1 MKEMMIRMMR
11 ITMTVAVT
19 FNVAAAADV
28 DEGETL
34 VILMRQPPFPCAS
47 PF

>member
-1 MKEMMIRMMR
+1 MM
-11 ITMTVAVT
+11 TMTVRMT
-19 FNVAAAADV
+19 IIVADDADE
-28 DEGETL
+28 DETL